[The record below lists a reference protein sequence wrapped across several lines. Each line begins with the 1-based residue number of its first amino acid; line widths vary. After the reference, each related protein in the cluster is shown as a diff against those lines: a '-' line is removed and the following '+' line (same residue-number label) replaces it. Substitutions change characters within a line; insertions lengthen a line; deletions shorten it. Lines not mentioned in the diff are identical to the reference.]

1 MDERVKRIIAKMEEH
16 NLGPDDKF
24 KFHCKMCGRCCTHR
38 DDILLTSRDIYNMS
52 KELGIKPE
60 ELVEKYC
67 EIYVGPDSRFP
78 IVRILPRG
86 NVQRCPMLK
95 NRKCMVH
102 KAKPTICGMYPIGR
116 ALKIVGKDV
125 SSIKAED
132 TVFFFSNPGC
142 GDDSQEHTVRE
153 WLGEFGIPVEDDF
166 FVSWQKTFVGLS
178 NIFQEM
184 EKKTDAE
191 VMEIMWNITIYSLY
205 IDYDTGQ
212 DFQQQFE
219 RNAKKVTD
227 AVNSI
232 FRMI

>member
-1 MDERVKRIIAKMEEH
+1 MDEGVKRIIADIEEH

-24 KFHCKMCGRCCTHR
+24 KFHCTMCGRCCTHR
-38 DDILLTSRDIYNMS
+38 DDILLTPRDIYNMS

-60 ELVEKYC
+60 ELAEKYC

-78 IVRILPRG
+78 IVRILPSG

-102 KAKPTICGMYPIGR
+102 KAKPTICGMYPLGR
-116 ALKIVGKDV
+116 GIKIVGEDV
-125 SSIKAED
+125 SSIKTED
-132 TVFFFSNPGC
+132 TFFFFPDPGC
-142 GDDSQEHTVRE
+142 GNDSQEHTVRE
-153 WLGEFGIPVEDDF
+153 WLGEFGIPVEDVF
-166 FVSWQKTFVGLS
+166 FVLWQKTFVMLS

-184 EKKTDAE
+184 EKKTNAE
-191 VMEIMWNITIYSLY
+191 VMTMMWRTTFHDLY
-205 IDYDTGQ
+205 IAYDMGQ